1 MEPSFGHVDPH
12 RKIASQNGLQK
23 KIHDDQERD
32 HDKVPHKIS
41 RGGENSL
48 TLLANLVWEVFH
60 LPEIAALL
68 K

>member
-1 MEPSFGHVDPH
+1 
-12 RKIASQNGLQK
+12 LQK

-32 HDKVPHKIS
+32 HDKVPDKIS

-48 TLLANLVWEVFH
+48 TLLANLVREVFD

>member
-1 MEPSFGHVDPH
+1 
-12 RKIASQNGLQK
+12 LQK

-32 HDKVPHKIS
+32 HDKVPHKIR

-48 TLLANLVWEVFH
+48 TLLANLVREVFD